1 MNSILRLT
9 PDVRLRLAALM
20 MSAAVMGAFLLLP
33 TAALG
38 DTPWNV
44 GDVFV
49 GIRTS
54 RYRVYSDN
62 GTFKQELYDGLDNRE
77 VTGCAFDGNDD
88 LYTTNYWQDKIV
100 RYDGNDPQHPI
111 LLPHITIP
119 AGDRPESLAFSINE
133 DFYVGE
139 ARGNTDIRRYDRW
152 NVFQQLYN
160 VAVGPEGADWM
171 DLSSDQYTAYYASEG
186 STIRRYDLLNNQ
198 QGFDYSNYGDSQ
210 RAIKLLPPTNGS
222 AGAIVAMGG
231 AITRLDSA
239 GGFVRN
245 YDVTGED
252 DWHTLAL
259 APSGTSFWA
268 GGFSSGNLYRF
279 NLATGSIEVGPI
291 AMPNNTG
298 ISGVCVKGEYNA
310 AQPQPP
316 YYPTYPS
323 YTKSYYI
330 QSNNPQSAT
339 SLGCEARLNGTRGI
353 VVLDFGAP
361 DVDPAGTGSYRSI
374 LPKTCDPGP
383 CVYANRDQVKSIA
396 MEFAR
401 GYVSPAA
408 CLDPPPYP
416 PPGLVLA
423 VGSSNSALQNSA
435 GIWHDNAQLT
445 DARGHDWAK
454 MIIEIRGKL
463 AQDPIY
469 ASVDVVGGYDAEYYG
484 HPSLDCRNAQGH
496 RTPCPSG
503 PPFNP
508 EADVWSVYAVQG
520 STTTGTKFW
529 EEGYDNEPFSPRLY
543 NFGSCESCPRRDDP
557 IVWMQ
562 DPNISMVLSRVF
574 RLNWILPSARSLPQ
588 MYYEPRNYE
597 WYNVRWYGQAIEGRV
612 MSISGAMTQCG
623 SSGCIGNNPTTR
635 LHPRFNRACH
645 PDSACIRDWVPF
657 NCGTDPCPNLPPTA
671 GWQSLLDMVSSPAR
685 PDGTANPSV
694 TRQLS
699 LLDGVTDIFCQV
711 NCP

>member
-1 MNSILRLT
+1 MNKHPRSTR
-9 PDVRLRLAALM
+9 DVRLRLIMLI
-20 MSAAVMGAFLLLP
+20 MSVVAIGGFLLYAP
-33 TAALG
+33 APALG
-38 DTPWNV
+38 DTTWNV

-54 RYRVYSDN
+54 KYRDYSDA
-62 GTFKQELYDGLDNRE
+62 GTFKQELYDGLDTRE

-88 LYTTNYWQDKIV
+88 LYTTNYWQDKVV

-111 LLPHITIP
+111 ILPHISIP
-119 AGDRPESLAFSINE
+119 AGDRPESIAFSINE

-139 ARGNTDIRRYDRW
+139 ARGNADIRRYDRW
-152 NVFQQLYN
+152 NAFQQLYN

-171 DLSSDQYTAYYASEG
+171 TLSSDQYTAFYASEG
-186 STIRRYDLLNNQ
+186 SIIRRYDLLNNQ
-198 QGFDYSNYGDSQ
+198 QGFDFANYGNFQ
-210 RAIKLLPPTNGS
+210 RALKLLPPGDSS
-222 AGAIVAMGG
+222 AGLIVATGG
-231 AITRLDSA
+231 AITRLDSS
-239 GGFVRN
+239 GGFVRD
-245 YDVTGED
+245 YDATGED

-259 APSGTSFWA
+259 DPTGTSFWA

-279 NLATGSIEVGPI
+279 NLATGNIEVGPI
-291 AMPNNTG
+291 PMPSNVG
-298 ISGVCVKGEYNA
+298 ISGICVKGEYSA

-316 YYPTYPS
+316 L

-330 QSNNPQSAT
+330 QSNNPQLAT
-339 SLGCEARLNGTRGI
+339 NLGCEARVRGERGI

-361 DVDPAGTGSYRSI
+361 DVDLSGSGAYRSI

-383 CVYANRDQVKSIA
+383 CVYASRDQVKSIT

-401 GYVSPAA
+401 GYIYPAA
-408 CLDPPPYP
+408 CLDSPPYP
-416 PPGLVLA
+416 APGLVLA
-423 VGSSNSALQNSA
+423 VGSSNSALKNA
-435 GIWHDNAQLT
+435 LGIWHDNNQLT
-445 DARGHDWAK
+445 NTRGQDWAK
-454 MIIEIRGKL
+454 MIKEIRGKL
-463 AQDPIY
+463 AQDPNY

-484 HPSLDCRNAQGH
+484 HPSLDCRDAQGH

-508 EADVWSVYAVQG
+508 DADEWSVYAVQG
-520 STTTGTKFW
+520 STPTGTKFW
-529 EEGYDNEPFSPRLY
+529 EDGYDSEPSTPRLY

-557 IVWMQ
+557 TIWMQ
-562 DPNISMVLSRVF
+562 DPNIATVLSRVF
-574 RLNWILPSARSLPQ
+574 RLNWIVPAARPLPQ
-588 MYYEPRNYE
+588 NYYEPRSYE
-597 WYNVRWYGQAIEGRV
+597 WYNVRWYGQAIEQRF
-612 MSISGAMTQCG
+612 MSISGVMTQCG

-657 NCGTDPCPNLPPTA
+657 NCGTNPCPNLPPNP
-671 GWQSLLDMVSSPAR
+671 GWQALLDMVSSPAR
-685 PDGTANPSV
+685 PDGTANPAV

-699 LLDGVTDIFCQV
+699 LLNGVTDIFCQV